1 MTLLVGRKFVQNC
14 STTGS
19 NTICLH
25 ACWPFLVRLH
35 YMALKA
41 VWALVIWLELI
52 VNDLH
57 TALAVLAVIT
67 TSIMSCRSKSQNV
80 LFVCFSFF
88 LSCSYLHVYTVWALC
103 LILKLMEWTGLSPFD
118 NLVLAYTGRWTCTV
132 LQCPM
137 SMLQP
142 LVCSCVYVCLCVC
155 MCVFPRDPHTGAIC
169 ENSHSKPGQIAHWSV
184 CNTASQQCGA
194 YEYDYIAW
202 AHSEAG
208 PGLVVHYLLSV
219 TVCVIT
225 CKTAY

>member
-25 ACWPFLVRLH
+25 VCWPFLVRLH

-41 VWALVIWLELI
+41 VWAFMIWLELI

-88 LSCSYLHVYTVWALC
+88 SPVLIYMYILYGLC

-142 LVCSCVYVCLCVC
+142 LVCSCVSVCVYVCV
-155 MCVFPRDPHTGAIC
+155 PTG
-169 ENSHSKPGQIAHWSV
+169 PAHWCHLWELAQQTGPDRTLVSLQYRV
-184 CNTASQQCGA
+184 TAMWGLWLYTIYSMSSFWGRPRFGC
-194 YEYDYIAW
+194 
-202 AHSEAG
+202 SL
-208 PGLVVHYLLSV
+208 LVVCDNL
-219 TVCVIT
+219 
-225 CKTAY
+225 